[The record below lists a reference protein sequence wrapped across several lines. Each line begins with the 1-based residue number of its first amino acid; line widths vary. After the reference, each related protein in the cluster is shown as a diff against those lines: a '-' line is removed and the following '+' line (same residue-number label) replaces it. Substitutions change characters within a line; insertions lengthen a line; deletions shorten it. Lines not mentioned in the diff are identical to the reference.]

1 MEAGT
6 FTPSLP
12 TQLPPQ
18 MAKQA
23 YSRRDLAFQ
32 LHEVLNVETLAR
44 FPYFQDH
51 DRGSINL
58 VLDTAG
64 QFADTLLRPLLTE
77 MDRQE
82 PQLVDGTIRVHPG
95 VRPIVRRFGE
105 DGWINALFPYDE
117 GGQQLP
123 GTVYNAAVFAMQA
136 TNYSASVPPFLTLG
150 AANLLRSF
158 ATPALTAAFTP
169 AMYAGRWQGT
179 MALTE
184 PDAGSSLSDIST
196 SAEPTEDGYYRI
208 RGQKIYIS
216 SGDHDACDNVV
227 HLMLAKIKGGPAG
240 AKGISLFVVP
250 RQRAATGLPTS
261 HEIPTDL
268 VSNDVVTAGIYHKL
282 GCKGAPIAHLMIG
295 GADNCRGY
303 LVGEPNKGLSYMF
316 QMMNEARLAVG
327 VSAAAIGT
335 AAYYAALEYARA
347 RPQGRPIADRDVAKA
362 QVPIIR
368 HADVKRMLLFQKATM
383 EGALGL
389 LLQCSYYMDLAKV
402 GEGAEKERAELL
414 LDLLMPIA
422 KSYPSEMGVLS
433 TSAAIQVHGGAGYT
447 TDFPVEQ
454 FWRESRIHPIHEGTT
469 GIQGLDLLGRKITQY
484 GGRAVGLLLEE
495 MQAAIAAA
503 QAQPELVPLAT
514 QLTKA
519 VGTLQQVTGHL
530 LGVAAHNHEL
540 FLADATLYLELA
552 GLVVVAWQ
560 WLRQATVA
568 QLALP
573 AAHPDDQ
580 NFYHGKLMA
589 AQYFYEYELVKAPSL
604 ARRLQS
610 ANAVTVD
617 MQDAWF

>member
-1 MEAGT
+1 MA
-6 FTPSLP
+6 TP
-12 TQLPPQ
+12 
-18 MAKQA
+18 A

-32 LHEVLNVETLAR
+32 LHEVLHAEALAR

-51 DRGSINL
+51 DRGSIDL

-64 QFADTLLRPLLTE
+64 QFAETLLRPLLTE
-77 MDRQE
+77 LDRRE
-82 PQLVDGTIRVHPG
+82 PQLVDGTIRLHPG
-95 VRPIVRRFGE
+95 VRPIIQRFGE
-105 DGWINALFPYDE
+105 DGWISALFPYEE
-117 GGQQLP
+117 GGQQMP
-123 GTVYNAAVFAMQA
+123 HVVYSAAVFAMQA

-158 ATPALTAAFTP
+158 AAPALAAAFTP
-169 AMYAGRWQGT
+169 PMYAGQWQGT

-184 PDAGSSLSDIST
+184 PDAGSSLSDITT
-196 SAEPTEDGYYRI
+196 SAEPTADGYYRM

-250 RQRAATGLPTS
+250 RQRVAQGLPTGL
-261 HEIPTDL
+261 ETPADL

-295 GADNCRGY
+295 GADDCRGY

-335 AAYYAALEYARA
+335 AAYHAALEYARA
-347 RPQGRPIADRDVAKA
+347 RPQGRPIASRDVAQP

-389 LLQCSYYMDLAKV
+389 LLQCSYYMDVAQV
-402 GEGAEKERAELL
+402 AEGAEKENAELL

-422 KSYPSEMGVLS
+422 KTYPSEMGVLS

-454 FWRESRIHPIHEGTT
+454 FFRESRIHPIHEGTT
-469 GIQGLDLLGRKITQY
+469 GIQGLDLLGRKITQH
-484 GGRAVGLLLEE
+484 GGRAVGLLLAE
-495 MQAAIAAA
+495 MQAAGAAA
-503 QAQPELVPLAT
+503 GAHPELAGLAA
-514 QLTKA
+514 QLAKA
-519 VGTLQQVTGHL
+519 VGTWQQVTGHL
-530 LGVAAHNHEL
+530 LAVAARDHER

-568 QLALP
+568 QQALP
-573 AAHPDDQ
+573 AAHAADQ
-580 NFYHGKLMA
+580 DFYRGKLMA
-589 AQYFYEYELVKAPSL
+589 AQYFYEYELVKAPGL
-604 ARRLQS
+604 AKRLQS

-617 MQDAWF
+617 MQEAWF

>member
-1 MEAGT
+1 
-6 FTPSLP
+6 
-12 TQLPPQ
+12 

-32 LHEVLNVETLAR
+32 LHEVLQVETLAR
-44 FPYFQDH
+44 FLYFQDH
-51 DRGSINL
+51 DRGSIDL

-64 QFADTLLRPLLTE
+64 QFADQLLKPLLTE

-82 PQLVDGTIRVHPG
+82 PQLVDGTIRLHPG
-95 VRPIVRRFGE
+95 VKNIVRRFGE
-105 DGWINALFPYDE
+105 DGWINALFPYAE

-158 ATPALTAAFTP
+158 ARPELTAAFTP
-169 AMYAGRWQGT
+169 NMYAGRWQGT

-196 SAEPTEDGYYRI
+196 AAAPTDEGYYRMH
-208 RGQKIYIS
+208 GQKIYIS

-250 RQRAATGLPTS
+250 RQRTAAGLPDAATKPR
-261 HEIPTDL
+261 DL
-268 VSNDVVTAGIYHKL
+268 ISNDVVTAGIYHKL

-295 GADNCRGY
+295 GQDDCRGY

-347 RPQGRPIADRDVAKA
+347 RPQGRLIANRDVTQP
-362 QVPIIR
+362 QVPIIQ

-389 LLQCSYYMDLAKV
+389 LLQCSYYMDVARA
-402 GEGAEKERAELL
+402 GEGEEKERAELL

-422 KSYPSEMGVLS
+422 KTYPSEMGVLS

-469 GIQGLDLLGRKITQY
+469 GIQGLDLLGRKITQH
-484 GGRAVGLLLEE
+484 GGKAVGLLLEE
-495 MQAAIAAA
+495 MQAAIIAAK
-503 QAQPELVPLAT
+503 AQPTLEPLAG
-514 QLTKA
+514 QLTKM
-519 VGTLQQVTGHL
+519 VGVLQQTTGHL
-530 LGVAAHNHEL
+530 LGIATQNHEL

-568 QLALP
+568 QKALH
-573 AAHPDDQ
+573 AAHAEDR

-589 AQYFYEYELVKAPSL
+589 AQYFYEYELVKVPSL
-604 ARRLQS
+604 AKRLQS

>member
-1 MEAGT
+1 
-6 FTPSLP
+6 
-12 TQLPPQ
+12 

-32 LHEVLNVETLAR
+32 LHEVLRVERLNR

-51 DRGSINL
+51 DRGSIDL

-64 QFADTLLRPLLTE
+64 RFADQFLRPLLTD

-82 PQLVDGTIRVHPG
+82 PQLVDGRIRMHPG
-95 VRPIVRRFGE
+95 MQAITRRFGQ
-105 DGWINALFPYDE
+105 DGWINALFSYEE

-123 GTVYNAAVFAMQA
+123 GTVYNAAVFALQA

-158 ATPALTAAFTP
+158 ATPELVAAFTP
-169 AMYAGRWQGT
+169 HMYAGNWQGT

-184 PDAGSSLSDIST
+184 PDAGSSLSDIIT
-196 SAEPTEDGYYRI
+196 SAEPTDEGYYRI
-208 RGQKIYIS
+208 QGQKIYIS

-227 HLMLAKIKGGPAG
+227 HLMLARIKGAPAG
-240 AKGISLFVVP
+240 AKGISLFAVP
-250 RQRAATGLPTS
+250 RQRVAAGLPNEGTT
-261 HEIPTDL
+261 PADL
-268 VSNDVVTAGIYHKL
+268 MDNDVVTAGIYHKL
-282 GCKGAPIAHLMIG
+282 GCKGAPIAHLTIG
-295 GADNCRGY
+295 GNGDAHGY
-303 LVGEPNKGLSYMF
+303 LVGEPNQGLRYMF

-347 RPQGRPIADRDVAKA
+347 RPQGRPIAARDLTKP
-362 QVPIIR
+362 QVPIIQ

-389 LLQCSYYMDLAKV
+389 LLQCSYYMDVARA
-402 GEGAEKERAELL
+402 GEGAEQERAELL

-422 KSYPSEMGVLS
+422 KTYPSEMGVLS

-469 GIQGLDLLGRKITQY
+469 GIQGLDLLGRKITQH

-503 QAQPELVPLAT
+503 EVAPELQPLAA
-514 QLTKA
+514 QLTKHL
-519 VGTLQQVTGHL
+519 GLLQQTTGHL
-530 LGVAAHNHEL
+530 LHLAATDHEL

-568 QLALP
+568 QAALP
-573 AAHPDDQ
+573 TAHPDDQ
-580 NFYHGKLMA
+580 SFYHGKLMA
-589 AQYFYEYELVKAPSL
+589 ARYFYEYELVKAPGL

-610 ANAVTVD
+610 PNAVTVE

>member
-1 MEAGT
+1 
-6 FTPSLP
+6 
-12 TQLPPQ
+12 

-32 LHEVLNVETLAR
+32 LHEVLQVETLTR
-44 FPYFQDH
+44 LPYFEDH
-51 DRGSINL
+51 NRESFDL
-58 VLDTAG
+58 VVGAAAQFSDTM
-64 QFADTLLRPLLTE
+64 LKPLLTE
-77 MDRQE
+77 LDRQE
-82 PQLVDGTIRVHPG
+82 PQLVAGTIRLHPG
-95 VRPIVRRFGE
+95 VRPIVQRFGE
-105 DGWINALFPYDE
+105 DGWITALFPYAE

-123 GTVYNAAVFAMQA
+123 CTVYNAAVFTMQA

-158 ATPALTAAFTP
+158 AAPELVAAFTP
-169 AMYAGRWQGT
+169 LMYAGRWQGT

-184 PDAGSSLSDIST
+184 PDAGSSLSDIT
-196 SAEPTEDGYYRI
+196 TAAEATEDGYYRM

-227 HLMLAKIKGGPAG
+227 HLMLAKIKGGPVG

-250 RQRAATGLPTS
+250 RQRVAAGRPTGT
-261 HEIPTDL
+261 ETGAEL

-282 GCKGAPIAHLMIG
+282 GCKGAPIAHLIMG
-295 GADNCRGY
+295 GNDDCRGY

-327 VSAAAIGT
+327 ISAAAIGT

-347 RPQGRPIADRDVAKA
+347 RPQGRPVADRDVTRP

-389 LLQCSYYMDLAKV
+389 LLHCSYYMDLARA
-402 GEGAEKERAELL
+402 GAGAEQERAELL

-422 KSYPSEMGVLS
+422 KTYPAEMGVLS

-454 FWRESRIHPIHEGTT
+454 FFRESRIHPIHEGTT
-469 GIQGLDLLGRKITQY
+469 GIQGLDLLGRKITQH
-484 GGRAVGLLLEE
+484 GGKAVGLLLEE
-495 MQAAIAAA
+495 IQAAIAAA
-503 QAQPELVPLAT
+503 AVQPELTDLAG
-514 QLTKA
+514 QLTKS
-519 VGTLQQVTGHL
+519 VGVLQQVTGHL
-530 LGVAAHNHEL
+530 LGVAAHDHEL

-573 AAHPDDQ
+573 AAHAGDR
-580 NFYHGKLMA
+580 NFYQGKLMA
-589 AQYFYEYELVKAPSL
+589 AQYFYEYELVKVPGL

-610 ANAVTVD
+610 ANAITVA
-617 MQDAWF
+617 MQSEWF

>member
-1 MEAGT
+1 
-6 FTPSLP
+6 
-12 TQLPPQ
+12 

-23 YSRRDLAFQ
+23 YSRRDLAFH
-32 LHEVLNVETLAR
+32 LHEVLRAAELAR

-51 DRGSINL
+51 DRGSIDL

-64 QFADTLLRPLLTE
+64 QFADQRLKPLLTD

-82 PQLVDGTIRVHPG
+82 PQLIDGTIRLHPG
-95 VRPIVRRFGE
+95 MQAITRRFGQ
-105 DGWINALFPYDE
+105 DGWINALFPYEE

-123 GTVYNAAVFAMQA
+123 GTVFNAAVFAIQA

-158 ATPALTAAFTP
+158 ATPELAAAFTP
-169 AMYAGRWQGT
+169 HMYAGNWQGT

-196 SAEPTEDGYYRI
+196 SAEPTEAGYYRL

-240 AKGISLFVVP
+240 AKGISLFAVP
-250 RQRAATGLPTS
+250 RQRVAEGLPSGATKP
-261 HEIPTDL
+261 EEL
-268 VSNDVVTAGIYHKL
+268 VPNDVVTAGIYHKL

-295 GADNCRGY
+295 GNDDCRGY

-347 RPQGRPIADRDVAKA
+347 RPQGRPIANRDVTQP
-362 QVPIIR
+362 QVPIIQ

-389 LLQCSYYMDLAKV
+389 LLQSSYYMDVARAGT
-402 GEGAEKERAELL
+402 GEEKENAELL

-469 GIQGLDLLGRKITQY
+469 GIQGLDLLGRKITLH
-484 GGRAVGLLLEE
+484 GGKAVGLLLAEI
-495 MQAAIAAA
+495 QAAIAAA
-503 QAQPELVPLAT
+503 EALPELAPLAA
-514 QLTKA
+514 QLTKN
-519 VGTLQQVTGHL
+519 VGMLQQVTGHL
-530 LGVAAHNHEL
+530 LGMAAKDHEL

-568 QLALP
+568 QAALP
-573 AAHPDDQ
+573 AAHADDQ

-589 AQYFYEYELVKAPSL
+589 AQYFFEYELVKVPGL
-604 ARRLQS
+604 AKRLQS
-610 ANAVTVD
+610 ANAVTVA
-617 MQDAWF
+617 MQEAWF

>member
-1 MEAGT
+1 
-6 FTPSLP
+6 
-12 TQLPPQ
+12 

-32 LHEVLNVETLAR
+32 LHEVLQVETLTR
-44 FPYFQDH
+44 LPYFEDH
-51 DRGSINL
+51 NRESFDL
-58 VLDTAG
+58 VVGAAAQFSDTM
-64 QFADTLLRPLLTE
+64 LKPLLTE
-77 MDRQE
+77 LDRQE
-82 PQLVDGTIRVHPG
+82 PQLVAGTIRLHPG
-95 VRPIVRRFGE
+95 VRPIVQRFGE
-105 DGWINALFPYDE
+105 DGWITALFPYAE

-123 GTVYNAAVFAMQA
+123 CTVYNAAVFTMQA

-158 ATPALTAAFTP
+158 AAPELVAAFTP
-169 AMYAGRWQGT
+169 LMYAGRWQGT

-184 PDAGSSLSDIST
+184 PDAGSSLSDIT
-196 SAEPTEDGYYRI
+196 TAAEPTEDGYYRM

-250 RQRAATGLPTS
+250 RQRVAAGRPTGT
-261 HEIPTDL
+261 ETGAEL
-268 VSNDVVTAGIYHKL
+268 VSNDVVTAGIYYKL
-282 GCKGAPIAHLMIG
+282 GCKGAPIAHLIMG
-295 GADNCRGY
+295 GNDDCRGY

-327 VSAAAIGT
+327 ISAAAIGT

-347 RPQGRPIADRDVAKA
+347 RPQGRPVADRDVTRP

-389 LLQCSYYMDLAKV
+389 LLHCSYYMDLARA
-402 GEGAEKERAELL
+402 GAGAEQERAELL

-422 KSYPSEMGVLS
+422 KTYPSEMGVLS

-454 FWRESRIHPIHEGTT
+454 FFRESRIHPIHEGTT
-469 GIQGLDLLGRKITQY
+469 GIQGLDLLGRKITQH
-484 GGRAVGLLLEE
+484 GGKAVGLLLEE
-495 MQAAIAAA
+495 IQAAIAAA
-503 QAQPELVPLAT
+503 AVQPELTDLAG
-514 QLTKA
+514 QLTKS
-519 VGTLQQVTGHL
+519 VGVLQQVTGHL
-530 LGVAAHNHEL
+530 LGVAAHDHEL

-573 AAHPDDQ
+573 AAHAGDR
-580 NFYHGKLMA
+580 NFYQGKLMA
-589 AQYFYEYELVKAPSL
+589 AQYFYEYELVKVPGL

-610 ANAVTVD
+610 ANAITVA
-617 MQDAWF
+617 MQSEWF

>member
-1 MEAGT
+1 
-6 FTPSLP
+6 
-12 TQLPPQ
+12 

-32 LHEVLNVETLAR
+32 LHEVIQVERLTR
-44 FPYFQDH
+44 FPFFQDH
-51 DRGSINL
+51 DRGSFDL

-64 QFADTLLRPLLTE
+64 QFSETLLRPLLAE

-82 PQLVDGTIRVHPG
+82 PQLVDGTIRLHPG
-95 VRPIVRRFGE
+95 VRPIVQRFGQ
-105 DGWINALFPYDE
+105 DGWITALFPYDE

-123 GTVYNAAVFAMQA
+123 CTVYNAAVFAMQA

-158 ATPALTAAFTP
+158 ATPELAAAFTP
-169 AMYAGRWQGT
+169 QMYAGNWQGT

-184 PDAGSSLSDIST
+184 PDAGSSLSDITT
-196 SAEPTEDGYYRI
+196 SAEPTEAGYYRM

-250 RQRAATGLPTS
+250 RQRVAQGLPTGT
-261 HEIPTDL
+261 ETPADL
-268 VSNDVVTAGIYHKL
+268 IGNDVVTAGIYHKL
-282 GCKGAPIAHLMIG
+282 GCKGAPIAHLMVG
-295 GADNCRGY
+295 GDDDCHGY
-303 LVGEPNKGLSYMF
+303 LVGEPNKGLGYMF

-335 AAYYAALEYARA
+335 AAYHAALEYARA
-347 RPQGRPIADRDVAKA
+347 RPQGRHVADRDVAKP

-389 LLQCSYYMDLAKV
+389 LLHCSYYMDLARV
-402 GEGAEKERAELL
+402 ADGPEREDAELL

-422 KSYPSEMGVLS
+422 KSYPAEMGVLS

-454 FWRESRIHPIHEGTT
+454 FFRESRIHPIHEGTT
-469 GIQGLDLLGRKITQY
+469 GIQGLDLLGRKITQH
-484 GGRAVGLLLEE
+484 GGKAVGLLLAE

-503 QAQPELVPLAT
+503 GAHPELAGLAA

-530 LGVAAHNHEL
+530 LGVATKDHEL

-568 QLALP
+568 QGALP

-580 NFYHGKLMA
+580 NFYRGKLMA
-589 AQYFYEYELVKAPSL
+589 AQYFYEYELVKVPSL

-610 ANAVTVD
+610 ANAVTVE

>member
-1 MEAGT
+1 
-6 FTPSLP
+6 
-12 TQLPPQ
+12 
-18 MAKQA
+18 MAKHA

-32 LHEVLNVETLAR
+32 LHEVLHVEDLAR

-51 DRGSINL
+51 DRGSIDL

-64 QFADTLLRPLLTE
+64 QFSETLLRPLLTE
-77 MDRQE
+77 LDRQE
-82 PQLVDGTIRVHPG
+82 PQLVDGTIRLHPG
-95 VRPIVRRFGE
+95 VRPIIQRFGE
-105 DGWINALFPYDE
+105 DGWISALFPYKE
-117 GGQQLP
+117 GGQQMP
-123 GTVYNAAVFAMQA
+123 HVVYNAAVFAMQA

-158 ATPALTAAFTP
+158 AAPELTAAFTP
-169 AMYAGRWQGT
+169 LMYAGSWQGT

-184 PDAGSSLSDIST
+184 PDAGSSLSDITT
-196 SAEPTEDGYYRI
+196 SAEPTADGYYRM

-250 RQRAATGLPTS
+250 RQRVAQGLPTGT
-261 HEIPTDL
+261 ETPADL

-282 GCKGAPIAHLMIG
+282 GCKGAPIAHLMMG
-295 GADNCRGY
+295 GADDCRGY
-303 LVGEPNKGLSYMF
+303 LVGEPNKGLGYMF

-335 AAYYAALEYARA
+335 AAYHAALEYARA
-347 RPQGRPIADRDVAKA
+347 RPQGRHIASRDVAQP

-389 LLQCSYYMDLAKV
+389 LLQCSYYMDLAQV
-402 GEGAEKERAELL
+402 AEGPEKENAELL

-422 KSYPSEMGVLS
+422 KTYPSEMGVLS

-454 FWRESRIHPIHEGTT
+454 FFRESRIHPIHEGTT
-469 GIQGLDLLGRKITQY
+469 GIQGLDLLGRKITQH
-484 GGRAVGLLLEE
+484 GGKAVGLLLAE
-495 MQAAIAAA
+495 MQAAVAAA
-503 QAQPELVPLAT
+503 GAHPELAGLAA

-519 VGTLQQVTGHL
+519 VGTWQQVTGHL
-530 LGVAAHNHEL
+530 LAVAAQDHER

-552 GLVVVAWQ
+552 GLVTVAWQ
-560 WLRQATVA
+560 WLRQAIVA
-568 QLALP
+568 QGALP
-573 AAHPDDQ
+573 AAHAADQ
-580 NFYHGKLMA
+580 DFYHGKLMA
-589 AQYFYEYELVKAPSL
+589 AQYFYEYELVRVPSL
-604 ARRLQS
+604 AKRLQS
-610 ANAVTVD
+610 ANAVTVA
-617 MQDAWF
+617 MQEAWF

>member
-1 MEAGT
+1 
-6 FTPSLP
+6 
-12 TQLPPQ
+12 

-32 LHEVLNVETLAR
+32 LHEVLRVETLTR
-44 FPYFQDH
+44 LPYFEDH
-51 DRGSINL
+51 NRESFDL
-58 VLDTAG
+58 VVGAAA
-64 QFADTLLRPLLTE
+64 QFSDTLLKPLLTE
-77 MDRQE
+77 LDRQE
-82 PQLVDGTIRVHPG
+82 PQLVEGTIRLHPG
-95 VRPIVRRFGE
+95 VRPIVQRFGE
-105 DGWINALFPYDE
+105 DGWITALFPYAE

-123 GTVYNAAVFAMQA
+123 CTVYNAAVFTMQA

-158 ATPALTAAFTP
+158 AAPELVAAFTP
-169 AMYAGRWQGT
+169 PMYAGRWQGT

-184 PDAGSSLSDIST
+184 PDAGSSLSDIT
-196 SAEPTEDGYYRI
+196 TAAEPTEDGYYRM

-227 HLMLAKIKGGPAG
+227 HLMLARIKGGPAG

-250 RQRAATGLPTS
+250 RQRGAGGRPTGTETAA
-261 HEIPTDL
+261 EL
-268 VSNDVVTAGIYHKL
+268 VGNDVVTAGIYHKL
-282 GCKGAPIAHLMIG
+282 GCKGAPIAHLIMG
-295 GADNCRGY
+295 GNDDCRGY

-327 VSAAAIGT
+327 ISAAAIGT

-347 RPQGRPIADRDVAKA
+347 RPQGRPVADRDVTRP

-389 LLQCSYYMDLAKV
+389 LLHCSYYMDLARA
-402 GEGAEKERAELL
+402 GAGAEQERAALL

-422 KSYPSEMGVLS
+422 KTYPAEMGVLS

-454 FWRESRIHPIHEGTT
+454 FFRESRIHPIHEGTT
-469 GIQGLDLLGRKITQY
+469 GIQGLDLLGRKITQH

-495 MQAAIAAA
+495 IQAAIAAA
-503 QAQPELVPLAT
+503 QAQPELVELAG
-514 QLTKA
+514 QLTKS
-519 VGTLQQVTGHL
+519 VGVLQRVTAHL
-530 LGVAAHNHEL
+530 LGVAAHDHEL

-573 AAHPDDQ
+573 TAHAGDR
-580 NFYHGKLMA
+580 NFYQGKLMA
-589 AQYFYEYELVKAPSL
+589 AQYFYEYELVKVSGL

-610 ANAVTVD
+610 ANAVTVA
-617 MQDAWF
+617 MQSEWF

>member
-1 MEAGT
+1 
-6 FTPSLP
+6 
-12 TQLPPQ
+12 

-32 LHEVLNVETLAR
+32 LHEVLHVEELTR

-51 DRGSINL
+51 DRGSIEL

-77 MDRQE
+77 LDRQE
-82 PQLVDGTIRVHPG
+82 PQLVDGTIRLHPG
-95 VRPIVRRFGE
+95 MPAIVRRFGE
-105 DGWINALFPYDE
+105 DGWISALFPYEE

-123 GTVYNAAVFAMQA
+123 TTVYNAAVFAMQA

-158 ATPALTAAFTP
+158 ATPELTAAFTP
-169 AMYAGRWQGT
+169 PMYAGRWQGT

-184 PDAGSSLSDIST
+184 PDAGSSLSDITT
-196 SAEPTEDGYYRI
+196 SAEPTAAGYYRL

-216 SGDHDACDNVV
+216 AGDHDACDNVV

-250 RQRAATGLPTS
+250 RQRGAQGLPTGQ
-261 HEIPTDL
+261 ETAAEL

-295 GADNCRGY
+295 GADDCRGY

-347 RPQGRPIADRDVAKA
+347 RPQGRPIADRDVAKP
-362 QVPIIR
+362 QVPIIG

-389 LLQCSYYMDLAKV
+389 LLRCSYYMDVARV
-402 GEGAEKERAELL
+402 GEGSERENAELL

-454 FWRESRIHPIHEGTT
+454 FFRESRIHPIHEGTT
-469 GIQGLDLLGRKITQY
+469 GIQGLDLLGRKITQH
-484 GGRAVGLLLEE
+484 GGKAVGLLLAE

-503 QAQPELVPLAT
+503 AAQPALASLAG
-514 QLTKA
+514 QLARA
-519 VGTLQQVTGHL
+519 VSTLQQVTGHL
-530 LGVAAHNHEL
+530 LGVAAHDHEL

-552 GLVVVAWQ
+552 GIVVVAWQ
-560 WLRQATVA
+560 WLEQAAVA
-568 QLALP
+568 QQALP
-573 AAHPDDQ
+573 AAHAADQ
-580 NFYHGKLMA
+580 NFYRGKLMA
-589 AQYFYEYELVKAPSL
+589 AQYFYEYELVKVPGL

-610 ANAVTVD
+610 ANHVTVA
-617 MQDAWF
+617 MQEAWF

>member
-1 MEAGT
+1 
-6 FTPSLP
+6 
-12 TQLPPQ
+12 

-32 LHEVLNVETLAR
+32 LHEVLHVESLNR
-44 FPYFQDH
+44 FAYFQDH
-51 DRGSINL
+51 DRGSIDL

-64 QFADTLLRPLLTE
+64 QFSDQLLRPLLTE
-77 MDRQE
+77 LDRQE
-82 PQLVDGTIRVHPG
+82 PQLVNGTIRLHPG
-95 VRPIVRRFGE
+95 VKNIVRRFGE
-105 DGWINALFPYDE
+105 DGWINALFSYEE

-123 GTVYNAAVFAMQA
+123 ATVYNAAVFAMQA

-158 ATPALTAAFTP
+158 ATPELVAAFTP
-169 AMYAGRWQGT
+169 HMYAGRWQGT

-184 PDAGSSLSDIST
+184 PDAGSSLSDIT
-196 SAEPTEDGYYRI
+196 TAAEPTEDGYFSL

-227 HLMLAKIKGGPAG
+227 HLMLARIKGAPTG
-240 AKGISLFVVP
+240 AKGISLFAVP
-250 RQRAATGLPTS
+250 RQRVATGLPT
-261 HEIPTDL
+261 EATKPEELI
-268 VSNDVVTAGIYHKL
+268 SNDVVTAGIYHKL
-282 GCKGAPIAHLMIG
+282 GCKGAPIAHLMMG
-295 GADNCRGY
+295 GDGNCRGY
-303 LVGEPNKGLSYMF
+303 LVGEPNQGLRYMF

-335 AAYYAALEYARA
+335 AAYYASLEYARA
-347 RPQGRPIADRDVAKA
+347 RPQGRPVAARDVAKP
-362 QVPIIR
+362 QVPIIQ

-383 EGALGL
+383 EGALSL
-389 LLQCSYYMDLAKV
+389 LLQCSYYMDVARV
-402 GEGAEKERAELL
+402 GEGTEKERAELL

-422 KSYPSEMGVLS
+422 KSYPAEMGVLS

-469 GIQGLDLLGRKITQY
+469 GIQGLDLLGRKITQHD
-484 GGRAVGLLLEE
+484 GRAVGLLLEE
-495 MQAAIAAA
+495 IQAAVVAAEA
-503 QAQPELVPLAT
+503 APELQPLAA

-519 VGTLQQVTGHL
+519 VGTLQQTTLHL
-530 LGVAAHNHEL
+530 LGVAASNHEL

-552 GLVVVAWQ
+552 GLVAVAWQ

-568 QLALP
+568 QQALP
-573 AAHPDDQ
+573 TAHADDR

-589 AQYFYEYELVKAPSL
+589 AQYFYEYELVRAPSL
-604 ARRLQS
+604 AKRLQS
-610 ANAVTVD
+610 SNAVTVD
-617 MQDAWF
+617 MEEAWF

>member
-1 MEAGT
+1 
-6 FTPSLP
+6 
-12 TQLPPQ
+12 

-32 LHEVLNVETLAR
+32 LHEVLQVENLAR

-51 DRGSINL
+51 DSSSIDM

-64 QFADTLLRPLLTE
+64 QFADMLLRPLLAE

-95 VRPIVRRFGE
+95 VRNIVQRFGE
-105 DGWINALFPYDE
+105 DGWINALFPYAE

-123 GTVYNAAVFAMQA
+123 STVYNAAAFAMQA

-158 ATPALTAAFTP
+158 ASPELTAAFTP
-169 AMYAGRWQGT
+169 LMYTGHWQGT

-184 PDAGSSLSDIST
+184 PDAGSSLSDITT
-196 SAEPTEDGYYRI
+196 SAEPTNAGYYRM

-227 HLMLAKIKGGPAG
+227 HLMLAKIKGAPAG

-250 RQRAATGLPTS
+250 RQRVAEGLPTGS
-261 HEIPTDL
+261 ETVADL
-268 VSNDVVTAGIYHKL
+268 LSNDVVTAGIYHKL

-295 GADNCRGY
+295 GADDCRGY

-335 AAYYAALEYARA
+335 AAYYAALEYARQ
-347 RPQGRPIADRDVAKA
+347 RPQGRPVAVRDVTKP
-362 QVPIIR
+362 QVPIIQ

-389 LLQCSYYMDLAKV
+389 LLQCSYYMDVARV
-402 GEGAEKERAELL
+402 GEGTEKENAELL

-422 KSYPSEMGVLS
+422 KTYPSEMGVLS

-469 GIQGLDLLGRKITQY
+469 GIQGLDLLGRKITQH
-484 GGRAVGLLLEE
+484 GGKAVGLLLAE
-495 MQAAIAAA
+495 MQAAIVAAEVHSELANLAA
-503 QAQPELVPLAT
+503 QLS
-514 QLTKA
+514 KA

-530 LGVAAHNHEL
+530 LGVAAQDHEL

-568 QLALP
+568 QQMLP
-573 AAHPDDQ
+573 AAHADDQ

-604 ARRLQS
+604 AKRLQS
-610 ANAVTVD
+610 SNAVTVD
-617 MQDAWF
+617 MQEAWF

>member
-1 MEAGT
+1 
-6 FTPSLP
+6 
-12 TQLPPQ
+12 

-32 LHEVLNVETLAR
+32 LHEVLHVEGLNR
-44 FPYFQDH
+44 FPYFQDY
-51 DRGSINL
+51 DRGSIDL

-64 QFADTLLRPLLTE
+64 QFADQLLKPLLTE
-77 MDRQE
+77 LDRQE
-82 PQLVDGTIRVHPG
+82 PQLVDGTIRLHPG
-95 VRPIVRRFGE
+95 VKNIVRRFGE
-105 DGWINALFPYDE
+105 DGWINALFSYEE

-158 ATPALTAAFTP
+158 ATPELTAAFTP
-169 AMYAGRWQGT
+169 HMYTGRWQGT

-184 PDAGSSLSDIST
+184 PDAGSSLSDITT
-196 SAEPTEDGYYRI
+196 SAEPTDADYYRL

-227 HLMLAKIKGGPAG
+227 HLMLARIKGGPAG

-250 RQRAATGLPTS
+250 RQRVAGGLPNAATQPEEL
-261 HEIPTDL
+261 IP
-268 VSNDVVTAGIYHKL
+268 NDIVTAGIYHKL
-282 GCKGAPIAHLMIG
+282 GCKGAPIAHLMMG
-295 GADNCRGY
+295 GDGDCRGY
-303 LVGEPNKGLSYMF
+303 LVGAPNQGLRYMF

-347 RPQGRPIADRDVAKA
+347 RPQGRPVASRDVAKP
-362 QVPIIR
+362 QVPIIQ

-389 LLQCSYYMDLAKV
+389 LLQCSYYMDVARV
-402 GEGAEKERAELL
+402 GEGVEKERAELL

-422 KSYPSEMGVLS
+422 KTYPSEMGVLS

-469 GIQGLDLLGRKITQY
+469 GIQGLDLLGRKITQH
-484 GGRAVGLLLEE
+484 GGKAVGLLLEE
-495 MQAAIAAA
+495 MQAAISAAEVL
-503 QAQPELVPLAT
+503 PELKDLAG

-519 VGTLQQVTGHL
+519 VGILQQTTGHL
-530 LGVAAHNHEL
+530 LGLAAQSPEL

-552 GLVVVAWQ
+552 GLVAVAWQ

-568 QLALP
+568 QRALP
-573 AAHPDDQ
+573 AAHADDR

-589 AQYFYEYELVKAPSL
+589 ARYFYEYELVKVPSL
-604 ARRLQS
+604 AKRLQS
-610 ANAVTVD
+610 PHAVTVD
-617 MQDAWF
+617 MQEAWF

>member
-1 MEAGT
+1 
-6 FTPSLP
+6 
-12 TQLPPQ
+12 

-32 LHEVLNVETLAR
+32 LHEVLQVESLAR

-51 DRGSINL
+51 DRGSIDL

-64 QFADTLLRPLLTE
+64 QFSETLLRPLLTAL
-77 MDRQE
+77 DRQE
-82 PQLVDGTIRVHPG
+82 PRLVDGTIRLHPG
-95 VRPIVRRFGE
+95 VRPIIQRFGE
-105 DGWINALFPYDE
+105 DGWITALFPYAE

-123 GTVYNAAVFAMQA
+123 HAVYNAAVFAMQA

-158 ATPALTAAFTP
+158 AAPELVAAFTP
-169 AMYAGRWQGT
+169 PMYAGHWQGT

-184 PDAGSSLSDIST
+184 PDAGSSLSDITT
-196 SAEPTEDGYYRI
+196 SAEPTAAGYYRM

-250 RQRAATGLPTS
+250 RQRVAEGLPKGT
-261 HEIPTDL
+261 ETAADFIG
-268 VSNDVVTAGIYHKL
+268 NDVVTAGIYHKL
-282 GCKGAPIAHLMIG
+282 GCKGAPIAHLMMG
-295 GADNCRGY
+295 GADDCRGY

-335 AAYYAALEYARA
+335 AAYYAALEYART
-347 RPQGRPIADRDVAKA
+347 RPQGRPVANRDVAQP

-389 LLQCSYYMDLAKV
+389 LLQCSYYMDLAQV
-402 GEGAEKERAELL
+402 AEGSERENAELL

-422 KSYPSEMGVLS
+422 KTYPSEMGVLS

-454 FWRESRIHPIHEGTT
+454 FFRESRIHPIHEGTT
-469 GIQGLDLLGRKITQY
+469 GIQGLDLLGRKITRH
-484 GGRAVGLLLEE
+484 GGKAVGLLLAE

-503 QAQPELVPLAT
+503 QAQPALGPLAA
-514 QLTKA
+514 QLAKA
-519 VGTLQQVTGHL
+519 VGTWRQVTGHL
-530 LGVAAHNHEL
+530 LGVAAHDHEL

-568 QLALP
+568 QGALP
-573 AAHPDDQ
+573 AAHPADQ
-580 NFYHGKLMA
+580 DFYHGKLMA
-589 AQYFYEYELVKAPSL
+589 ARYFYEYELVKVPAL

-610 ANAVTVD
+610 ADAVTVE
-617 MQDAWF
+617 MQAAWF

>member
-1 MEAGT
+1 
-6 FTPSLP
+6 
-12 TQLPPQ
+12 

-32 LHEVLNVETLAR
+32 LYEVLHVEDLTR

-51 DRGSINL
+51 DRGSFDL

-64 QFADTLLRPLLTE
+64 QFSETLLRPLLTE
-77 MDRQE
+77 LDRQE
-82 PQLVDGTIRVHPG
+82 PQLVDGTIRLHPG
-95 VRPIVRRFGE
+95 VRPIVQRFAE
-105 DGWINALFPYDE
+105 DGWITALFPYEE

-123 GTVYNAAVFAMQA
+123 HTVYNAVVFAMQA
-136 TNYSASVPPFLTLG
+136 TNYSASVPPFLSLG

-158 ATPALTAAFTP
+158 GTPELVAAFTP
-169 AMYAGRWQGT
+169 GLYDGRWQGT

-184 PDAGSSLSDIST
+184 PDAGSSLSDITT
-196 SAEPTEDGYYRI
+196 SAEPTDEGYYRM

-250 RQRAATGLPTS
+250 RQRVAAGLPTGA
-261 HEIPTDL
+261 ETAADFI
-268 VSNDVVTAGIYHKL
+268 SNDVVTAGIYHKL

-295 GADNCRGY
+295 GQDDCRGY
-303 LVGEPNKGLSYMF
+303 LVGEPHKGLSYMF

-347 RPQGRPIADRDVAKA
+347 RPQGRHVADRDVAKP

-383 EGALGL
+383 EGALSL
-389 LLQCSYYMDLAKV
+389 LLQCSHYNDLARV
-402 GEGAEKERAELL
+402 GDAAVQERAELL

-454 FWRESRIHPIHEGTT
+454 FFRESRIHPIHEGTT
-469 GIQGLDLLGRKITQY
+469 GMQGLDLLGRKITMH
-484 GGRAVGLLLEE
+484 GGKAVGFLMEDI
-495 MQAAIAAA
+495 QAAIGAA
-503 QAQPELVPLAT
+503 QVHPELAALAG
-514 QLTKA
+514 QLTKSLG
-519 VGTLQQVTGHL
+519 VLQQVTGHL
-530 LGVAAHNHEL
+530 LGVGAKDHEL

-552 GLVVVAWQ
+552 GIIVIAWQ

-573 AAHPDDQ
+573 AAHPADQ
-580 NFYHGKLMA
+580 NFYRGKLMA
-589 AQYFYEYELVKAPSL
+589 AQYFYEYELVKVSGL

-610 ANAVTVD
+610 TNAVTVD
-617 MQDAWF
+617 MQEAWF